1 MSQSRKNIVA
11 DLEEKAVPLVEHL
24 VKIIMFQET
33 GNMKHWCD
41 ELGGFINRVPRLK
54 SSNKLPS
61 ADVIYHAIW
70 DERSNYL
77 SMVIDDVEYTNPKY
91 TPIVLDEYIIRNFC
105 EDYIEWL
112 SIKLSTDGQTTV
124 RECTQSAMNI
134 LDKYR

>member
-11 DLEEKAVPLVEHL
+11 DLEEKAVPLVKYL
-24 VKIIMFQET
+24 VKIIMFQER
-33 GNMKHWCD
+33 GNLKHWCD

-54 SSNKLPS
+54 SNNKLPS

-112 SIKLSTDGQTTV
+112 SIKLSTGGQTTI

-134 LDKYR
+134 LNKHR

>member
-11 DLEEKAVPLVEHL
+11 DLEEKAVPLVKHL